1 MVAKVQRL
9 EGAIVDQIAAGEVV
23 ERPASVV
30 KELLENAIDAGATT
44 ISVDLE
50 DGGRGRIRIVDDG
63 TGMGR
68 DDAVLCVRKRGT
80 SRFMLVGGKP
90 EEGESAEEAARREV
104 LEETGLEVEGLTLLG
119 EYVGDAANEPG
130 RQIRSTTFLAE
141 VPVGA
146 EPEPRAEIEEL
157 RWHRLAEPATADLAP
172 VLTEYVLPLLRRRA
186 SLED

>member
-1 MVAKVQRL
+1 MAVPLVEPL
-9 EGAIVDQIAAGEVV
+9 IEVV
-23 ERPASVV
+23 SVAFV
-30 KELLENAIDAGATT
+30 R
-44 ISVDLE
+44 
-50 DGGRGRIRIVDDG
+50 DG
-63 TGMGR
+63 
-68 DDAVLCVRKRGT
+68 AVLCVRKRGT

-90 EEGESAEEAARREV
+90 EAGESAEGTARREV

-186 SLED
+186 PLED